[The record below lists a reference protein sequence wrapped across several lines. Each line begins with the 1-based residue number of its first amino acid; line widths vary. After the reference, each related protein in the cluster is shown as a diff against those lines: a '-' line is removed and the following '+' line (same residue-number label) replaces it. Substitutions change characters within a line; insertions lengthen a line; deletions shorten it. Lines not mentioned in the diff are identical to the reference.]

1 MSKRLQAWT
10 RPLAA
15 PPASPLHSLRQ
26 RVASSL
32 RRASRV
38 LARLARKLAMART
51 PTVTATL
58 TWRPPELEFYAE
70 AAAPE
75 GPLYLDGEQVDPLRG
90 VTRL

>member
-10 RPLAA
+10 HPLAA
-15 PPASPLHSLRQ
+15 PPASPLHPLRQ
-26 RVASSL
+26 LAASSL

-38 LARLARKLAMART
+38 LARLARELAVARALT
-51 PTVTATL
+51 PTVTRRA
-58 TWRPPELEFYAE
+58 PELEFYAE

-75 GPLYLDGEQVDPLRG
+75 GALYLDGEWVGHRRG